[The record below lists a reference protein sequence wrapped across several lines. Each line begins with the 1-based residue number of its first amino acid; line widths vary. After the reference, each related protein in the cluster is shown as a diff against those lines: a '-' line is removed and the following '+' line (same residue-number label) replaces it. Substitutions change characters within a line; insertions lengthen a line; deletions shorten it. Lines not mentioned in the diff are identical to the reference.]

1 MERVVVAAILIVVVV
16 VVAVVAGRRRRPDAP
31 TQPSWSVPSVVDRAD
46 FPRPDTPWL
55 VAVFTSATC
64 ATCHQVVEAAAP
76 LESDAVAVFEAE
88 LGAQRALHDRY
99 SIDAVPTLV
108 IVDSSGVVK
117 GSYVGPVTATELWAR
132 VAELR
137 GD

>member
-1 MERVVVAAILIVVVV
+1 MERLLVAAVLV
-16 VVAVVAGRRRRPDAP
+16 VVAVVVALVAGRRRRPDAP
-31 TQPSWSVPSVVDRAD
+31 TQPSWSVPSVVDRSE
-46 FPRPDTPWL
+46 FPRPEAPWL

-64 ATCHQVVEAAAP
+64 ATCHQVVEAAGP
-76 LESDAVAVFEAE
+76 LESDAVVVFEAE
-88 LGAQRALHDRY
+88 LGAARALHDRY

-108 IVDSSGVVK
+108 IADASGVVK